1 MNTNDIGAAEIVDE
15 GHDIPIAQLNQST
28 KQVTVVNIG
37 KAVQI
42 TDKAALSGY
51 GDPLNESVNQITLA
65 IADKVEKMLLD
76 DMNTNAVKV
85 YAPASDLAADDIP
98 LALAQFGE
106 DADGDKVLLCD
117 PDFYAK
123 LLKSNWVP
131 ASQIAAEVKI
141 RGALGMAYGCQVIVS
156 NRMKNTNFFIV
167 KRGALAIFTKRDT
180 MVEADRDI
188 LNQSTVLAG
197 SKMFA
202 PYLLNTNG
210 VIKIVNGMDSALARI
225 TLAAEAGTAAGD
237 TKLTVSGYTPGA
249 GESYKYK
256 VGDAATNVYLNE
268 EIGDGWT
275 SWNGSADITAASGK
289 VITVVSVKSGEAVAA
304 GTVVSVPHA

>member
-37 KAVQI
+37 KAVQV

-51 GDPLNESVNQITLA
+51 GDPLGESVNQITKS
-65 IADKVEKMLLD
+65 IADKVEKMLLN

-85 YAPASDLAADDIP
+85 YAPSGDLAADDIP

-106 DADGDKVLLCD
+106 DSDGDKVLLCD

-131 ASQIAAEVKI
+131 ASQIAAEIKI
-141 RGALGMAYGCQVIVS
+141 RGAIGMAYGCQVIVS

-167 KRGALAIFTKRDT
+167 KRGALAIFMKRDT

-210 VIKIVNGMDSALARI
+210 VIKIVNGMDDALAVI
-225 TLAAEAGTAAGD
+225 GLSAEAGTAAGD
-237 TKLTVSGYTPGA
+237 TKLTVTYTPGD
-249 GESYKYK
+249 GESYKTK

-275 SWNGSADITAASGK
+275 SWNGSADITAAAGK
-289 VITVVSVKSGEAVAA
+289 VITVVSVKSGKAVAA